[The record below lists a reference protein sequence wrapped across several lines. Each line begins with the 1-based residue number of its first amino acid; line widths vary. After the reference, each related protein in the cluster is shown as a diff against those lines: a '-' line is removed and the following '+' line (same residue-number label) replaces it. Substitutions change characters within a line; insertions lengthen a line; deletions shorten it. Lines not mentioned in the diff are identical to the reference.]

1 MQMKEIL
8 HQGVIKLSLMCAV
21 GGGVLREKNTVCFL
35 AQMSLWSDFKEWDGE
50 EGATGLNRRVIGL
63 AWEPACRTPSGTDC
77 TESVHGF

>member
-35 AQMSLWSDFKEWDGE
+35 AQMSLWSDFKE
-50 EGATGLNRRVIGL
+50 
-63 AWEPACRTPSGTDC
+63 
-77 TESVHGF
+77 